1 MIEGCSHSPDV
12 LDLVIALHIED
23 GLVTTKQLE
32 IPFGVDTTEFVSAQG
47 VIIGRKVDAGEY
59 YVNRGVTLGEQ
70 VVISLLPAIR
80 CLPALDMPTF
90 SDFEAALR
98 TTLSHSTCGWILIC
112 ERDCDQE
119 PLPQLQYGSPEADLA
134 LKKLF
139 AFCGNRQSSCPT
151 FMMQS
156 MRQQPG

>member
-12 LDLVIALHIED
+12 LDLVIAFHIED
-23 GLVTTKQLE
+23 GLVSTKQLQT
-32 IPFGVDTTEFVSAQG
+32 PFGVDTEFVAVQG
-47 VIIGRKVDAGEY
+47 VIIGRRVDVGEY
-59 YVNRGVTLGEQ
+59 YAARSVTLGEQ

-80 CLPALDMPTF
+80 SLPAVDMPTF

-98 TTLSHSTCGWILIC
+98 TVLSHPVHGWILVC

-119 PLPQLQYGSPEADLA
+119 PLSQLLYGSPEADLA
-134 LKKLF
+134 LKQLF
-139 AFCGNRQSSCPT
+139 AFCGNGQSCCPT